1 MTLIIVESPTK
12 ARTFNRILKIENK
25 TDYFVYAT
33 LGHFRDLPSASMS
46 IDLKHDFKPEY
57 EIMSAKQ
64 KMVTELMRLAE
75 QHDEIIL
82 ATDADREGESISY
95 HAAYILGFIDEKWP
109 DIKVIERKSP
119 SGRKTLKRIVFHEIT
134 ARALNEALEHNDEL
148 RLDLVKAQQAR
159 RVLDRI
165 VGYELSPLLWK
176 KLSKNW
182 LSAGRVQ
189 TVALRLVVER
199 EKEVLG
205 FNLEKFS
212 VLGGTF
218 LVDKTELVAK
228 LISQNGVSFE
238 EKKTLKLFSGDYTYT
253 KGLITKDKAAEIEK
267 DVKEDTYSVKDV
279 TETEAVRYPPPP
291 YTTSLLQQDAI
302 NRFGLSSK
310 MVMRI
315 AQDLYERGLITYH
328 RTDSFNLSAS
338 YVFKAKDFIA
348 ETYGKEYALDKP
360 RGYKTKSS
368 SAQEAHEAIRPTKV
382 ERTPQQLAKDKKLN
396 KSQLMIYELIF
407 NRTLAT
413 QMKEAKVI
421 AYKVTVAGKKGYE
434 FLSEAQKIV
443 FEGFLRVL
451 APEFVKKHAVG
462 LSIKTN
468 TPAELKNL
476 TVEEKDSRPPY
487 RYTEA
492 SLIKALEEHGIGRP
506 STYAPIM
513 SLILEKGYIDKEGRY
528 LKPTSL
534 GTAISD
540 YLSTAFS
547 KLFNIDFTAKLEKEL
562 DEIAEGKLKL
572 LDVLNGFYKP
582 FNEDL
587 VAQGKDDT
595 KIEVKDEVNEPC
607 PTCGSPLQ
615 IRHSKFGKFYACS
628 AYPKC
633 KFTRSFLKL
642 VLGKKCPKDG
652 GDVVVRYSKAK
663 RKFYGCSNYPKC
675 DYVEFGWSKLVTD
688 QTKTAKQ

>member
-12 ARTFNRILKIENK
+12 ARTFNRILKTENK
-25 TDYFVYAT
+25 TDYFVFAT

-46 IDLKHDFKPEY
+46 IDLEHDLKPEY
-57 EIMSAKQ
+57 EIMGAKQ
-64 KMVTELMRLAE
+64 KMVTELKRLASE
-75 QHDEIIL
+75 HDEIIL

-95 HAAYILGFIDEKWP
+95 HAAYILGFIEEKWP
-109 DIKVIERKSP
+109 EINVKK
-119 SGRKTLKRIVFHEIT
+119 GKKTLKRIVFHEIT
-134 ARALNEALEHNDEL
+134 SKALNEALEHNDEL
-148 RLDLVKAQQAR
+148 RLNLVKAQQAR

-199 EKEVLG
+199 EKEVLA

-228 LISQNGVSFE
+228 LISQNGSSFE
-238 EKKTLKLFSGDYTYT
+238 EKKTLKLFSGEYTYT
-253 KGLITKDKAAEIEK
+253 KGLITKEKAVEIERE
-267 DVKEDTYSVKDV
+267 VKGDSYTVKDV

-328 RTDSFNLSAS
+328 RTDSFNLSSS
-338 YVFKAKDFIA
+338 YVFRAKDFIA
-348 ETYGKEYALDKP
+348 ETYGKEYALEKP

-382 ERTPQQLAKDKKLN
+382 ERTPAQLAKDKKLN
-396 KSQLMIYELIF
+396 KSQQMIYELIY
-407 NRTLAT
+407 NRALAT
-413 QMKEAKVI
+413 QMKEAKAIV
-421 AYKVTVAGKKGYE
+421 YKVTVAGTKGYE
-434 FLSEAQKIV
+434 FLSESQKIV
-443 FEGFLRVL
+443 FDGFLKVL
-451 APEFVKKHAVG
+451 APEFVKKHTEG
-462 LSIKTN
+462 LAIKVN
-468 TPAELKNL
+468 EKADLKKL
-476 TVEEKDSRPPY
+476 FVEEKESRPPY

-513 SLILEKGYIDKEGRY
+513 SLIIEKGYIDKEGRY

-547 KLFNIDFTAKLEKEL
+547 KLFNIDFTAKLEQEL
-562 DEIAEGKLKL
+562 DDIAEGKLKL

-582 FNEDL
+582 FKDDL
-587 VAQGKDDT
+587 AAQGKDDT

-615 IRHSKFGKFYACS
+615 IRHSRFGKFYACS

-633 KFTRSFLKL
+633 KFTRSFLKT
-642 VLGKKCPKDG
+642 VQGKKCPKDG
-652 GDVVVRYSKAK
+652 GNVVVRYSKAK
-663 RKFYGCSNYPKC
+663 RKFYGCSNYPNC
-675 DYVEFGWSKLVTD
+675 DYVEFGWSKLVS
-688 QTKTAKQ
+688 TKQS

>member
-33 LGHFRDLPSASMS
+33 LGHFRDLPGATMS
-46 IDLKHDFKPEY
+46 VDLSKDFKPTY
-57 EIMSAKQ
+57 EIMPAKQ
-64 KMVTELMRLAE
+64 KMVTELKRLAAE
-75 QHDEIIL
+75 HDEIIL

-95 HAAYILGFIDEKWP
+95 HAAYILGFIDESWP
-109 DIKVIERKSP
+109 EIKITTGK
-119 SGRKTLKRIVFHEIT
+119 KTLKRIVFHEIT

-218 LVDKTELVAK
+218 LVDKTEMVAK
-228 LISQNGVSFE
+228 LVSQNGVSFE
-238 EKKTLKLFSGDYTYT
+238 EKKTLKLFSGDFTYT

-267 DVKEDTYSVKDV
+267 EVKEDAYIVKDV

-291 YTTSLLQQDAI
+291 YTTSSLQQDAI

-348 ETYGKEYALDKP
+348 EKYGKEYALDKP

-382 ERTPQQLAKDKKLN
+382 ERTPEQLAKDKKLN
-396 KSQLMIYELIF
+396 KSQLMIYELIYT
-407 NRTLAT
+407 RTLAT
-413 QMKEAKVI
+413 QMKEAKAI
-421 AYKVTVAGKKGYE
+421 AYKVTIAGKKGYE

-443 FEGFLRVL
+443 FDGFLRVL
-451 APEFVKKHAVG
+451 APEFVKKHTVG
-462 LSIKTN
+462 LAIK
-468 TPAELKNL
+468 AGSSADLKDL

-492 SLIKALEEHGIGRP
+492 SLIKALEENGIGRP
-506 STYAPIM
+506 STYSPIM

-534 GTAISD
+534 GAAISD

-547 KLFNIDFTAKLEKEL
+547 KLFNIDFTAKLEQEL

-572 LDVLNGFYKP
+572 LNVLQDFYKP
-582 FNEDL
+582 FKVDL
-587 VAQGKDDT
+587 LAQGKDDT
-595 KIEVKDEVNEPC
+595 KIEIKDEVNEPC

-633 KFTRSFLKL
+633 KFTRSFLNL
-642 VLGKKCPKDG
+642 VKGKKCPKDD

-675 DYVEFGWSKLVTD
+675 DYVEFGWSKLVAASPV
-688 QTKTAKQ
+688 QAEVRS

>member
-57 EIMSAKQ
+57 EIMGAKQ
-64 KMVTELMRLAE
+64 KMVTELKRLAE
-75 QHDEIIL
+75 EHDEIIL

-95 HAAYILGFIDEKWP
+95 HAAYILGFIDENWP
-109 DIKVIERKSP
+109 DIKVI
-119 SGRKTLKRIVFHEIT
+119 SGKKTLKRIVFHEIT

-199 EKEVLG
+199 EKEVIG

-218 LVDKTELVAK
+218 LVDRTELVAK
-228 LISQNGVSFE
+228 LVSQNGTSFE

-267 DVKEDTYSVKDV
+267 EVKEDTYVVKDV

-291 YTTSLLQQDAI
+291 YTTSQLQQDAI

-396 KSQLMIYELIF
+396 KSQLNIYELIF

-421 AYKVTVAGKKGYE
+421 AYKVTVAGEKGYE

-443 FEGFLRVL
+443 FDGFLRVL
-451 APEFVKKHAVG
+451 APEFVKKRTEG
-462 LSIKTN
+462 LAIKVS

-547 KLFNIDFTAKLEKEL
+547 KLFNIDFTAKLEQEL

-582 FNEDL
+582 FNEEL
-587 VAQGKDDT
+587 VAQASDDT

-675 DYVEFGWSKLVTD
+675 DYVEFGWAKLVAATAAPAESE
-688 QTKTAKQ
+688 TKK